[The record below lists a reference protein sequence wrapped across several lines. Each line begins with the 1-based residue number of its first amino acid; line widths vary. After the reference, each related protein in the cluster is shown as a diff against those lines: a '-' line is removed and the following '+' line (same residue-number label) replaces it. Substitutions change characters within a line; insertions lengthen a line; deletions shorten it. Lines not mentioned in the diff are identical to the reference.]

1 MNAFTSHKQFSR
13 LLYTSALDI
22 GHTGERPEQTA
33 RKIAEGSAAHNRLS
47 DLTGSLVFVD
57 GAFIQILEGPP
68 DEVEKTFERI
78 CCDFR
83 HVDVRLIDFINV
95 SERLFEDWDM
105 ACLCEDK
112 DTSLALRDGLQEIRF
127 LVGINASQ
135 AMLQMRNLLDNQS
148 IAGNARNST
157 AI

>member
-1 MNAFTSHKQFSR
+1 MNAYTSDKQFSR

-22 GHTGERPEQTA
+22 DHPGEGAEQTA
-33 RKIAEGSAAHNRLS
+33 RRIAEGSAAQNRLS
-47 DLTGSLVFVD
+47 DVTGSLLFVD

-83 HVDVRLIDFINV
+83 HVDVRLIELINV
-95 SERLFEDWDM
+95 SERLFEGWDM
-105 ACLCEDK
+105 ACLCAGEE
-112 DTSLALRDGLQEIRF
+112 TSLSVRDGLQEIRF

-135 AMLQMRNLLDNQS
+135 ATLQMRSLLDDQS
-148 IAGNARNST
+148 VEGRA
-157 AI
+157 

>member
-1 MNAFTSHKQFSR
+1 MNAYTSDRQFSR
-13 LLYTSALDI
+13 LLYTSALDLN
-22 GHTGERPEQTA
+22 HSSEQPEQTA
-33 RKIAEGSAAHNRLS
+33 RNIAECSAAQNRLS

-83 HVDVRLIDFINV
+83 HVEVRLIDLINV
-95 SERLFEDWDM
+95 SERLFEGWHM
-105 ACLCEDK
+105 ACLCEDQE
-112 DTSLALRDGLQEIRF
+112 TSIALRDGLQEIRF

-135 AMLQMRNLLDNQS
+135 ATLQMRNLLDTQS
-148 IAGNARNST
+148 VISKT
-157 AI
+157 